1 MSLRSTL
8 QDHPLWTLLGVTLL
22 AAVGYVL
29 TAFIGTVIVAVFVYY
44 AARPINRRLVDRFD
58 HRTTAAGVSITALVL
73 PAIGLVGY
81 ALLIVSQQIRDV
93 TDLSTLRPEDF
104 GLPPELYNQLSQP
117 SFLLSAE
124 FQDLFTGELTGSILS
139 SLASIAQT
147 ATALGTVAIN
157 LFAMV
162 VLAFYLLRDDHRLG
176 RWIAEQFDAEDSIA
190 GEFFH
195 AVDRDLSSI
204 FFGNI
209 LNAIVAGTIAV
220 IAYSLLNVVAPAGGA
235 IPAAALVGL
244 LAGVASL
251 IPVVGMK
258 IVYVPVFLYMAVRG
272 VLVGG
277 GSLWFVLLFGVVSVV
292 IIDLIPDLVLR
303 PYVSGKNV
311 HIGLLMLAYILG
323 PLFFGWYGLFLMPA
337 LLVCFIQFARIVLPA
352 LIEESAESELPPSG
366 TRIDANPLLRSTVG
380 TAAPATAESIGSE
393 RSQQSKREPTAQPAD
408 QDGEEEAVE
417 GADDTGETDNT
428 GEGDGT
434 DSSDETGEGDGTESA
449 EREG

>member
-337 LLVCFIQFARIVLPA
+337 LLVCFIQFARIVC
-352 LIEESAESELPPSG
+352 
-366 TRIDANPLLRSTVG
+366 
-380 TAAPATAESIGSE
+380 
-393 RSQQSKREPTAQPAD
+393 QH
-408 QDGEEEAVE
+408 
-417 GADDTGETDNT
+417 
-428 GEGDGT
+428 
-434 DSSDETGEGDGTESA
+434 
-449 EREG
+449 